1 MDRDFGIRS
10 VRRSR
15 GESLQVAASEAAMRA
30 GAPVMG
36 KGRLAVPPLPP
47 REFTVEAY
55 TLSAADRG

>member
-1 MDRDFGIRS
+1 
-10 VRRSR
+10 
-15 GESLQVAASEAAMRA
+15 LQVAASEAAMRA